1 MLLKVATVNDTSWQV
16 GFVYIV
22 FGYNFNMS
30 KGVSHSFAVKNFLG
44 QMSDTSGVFRDMK
57 LSKLQLQLAHTK
69 ITPFMLPVI

>member
-1 MLLKVATVNDTSWQV
+1 MLLKVATVNDTSYQIR
-16 GFVYIV
+16 FVYIV

-30 KGVSHSFAVKNFLG
+30 KGVSHSFAVKIFEAKCQILW
-44 QMSDTSGVFRDMK
+44 GVFRDMK